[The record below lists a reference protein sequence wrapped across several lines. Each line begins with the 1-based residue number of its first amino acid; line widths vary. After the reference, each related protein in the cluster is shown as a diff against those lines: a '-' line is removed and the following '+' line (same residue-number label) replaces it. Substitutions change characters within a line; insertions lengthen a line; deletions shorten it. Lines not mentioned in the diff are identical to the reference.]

1 MTKFVHLRAQ
11 SSYSLLEGMI
21 RVEELVSLAKSMY
34 MPAIC
39 LADRGNLFGALEF
52 AIKASQEGIQPIH
65 GCTLKIQYLDE
76 HKNLNFGE
84 CTFIAKNDEGYNNLL
99 HLASLIHTK
108 DEEVIRECLALE
120 EVTNHKS
127 GLIVLSGYTQGIV
140 GKLLLQGQQAH
151 AKFYT
156 KRFLEIF
163 GNNFYYEITR
173 HRLKK
178 EQSIERIYLKIALE
192 MGIPVVATNNVLFH
206 DKKMQDTHD
215 TFLCIANASHK
226 NDSERH
232 RVSPECYFKSPQ
244 EMIAL
249 FSDLPCA
256 LENSILIAKRCS
268 AIAKTH
274 APMWPAAVERGS
286 EEESLRLKA
295 KKGLEKRLEKKF
307 LIEQTNATEQKTIK
321 NEYYAR
327 LDYELNLICKMNF
340 EGYFLIVSDFV
351 QWSRENDIAVG
362 PGRGSGAGSIVAWS
376 LLITDLDPIFFGLIF
391 ERFLNPD
398 RISMP
403 DFDIDFCQLKREKV
417 IEYVRNR
424 YGNNRVAHI
433 ITFGSLQAK
442 AAIKDVGRV
451 LGLRFDIA
459 NTITNFIPFNAI
471 KPTSIAEAIEQ
482 VHQLKALKEGQ
493 QIQEIPVG
501 EYEDAEEIKDLISK
515 TLNTALILEGLPR
528 HVSVH
533 AAGVVISRQDL
544 VKVVPLYKPTQ
555 DNIMV
560 VQYSMKYAELAGLVK
575 FDFLGL
581 QTLTMISECCYLIN
595 NSGRQIDIENIPLN
609 DKKTYELFC
618 SGKVHG
624 VFQFESV
631 GMRENLQRILPD
643 SIEDLMALTSLY
655 RPGPMENIP
664 TYIACKFGHKK
675 PQYLHPILEPILS
688 STYGVIIYQEQ
699 VIEIAK
705 TLAGYS
711 LAQADLLRRAMG
723 KKIASEMRKQ
733 EEIFILGAENKGIEE
748 SIASD
753 IFHLVAKFAG
763 YGFNKSHA
771 AAYSIISYRTAY
783 LKAHYTIEF
792 FVAFLNLEL
801 QDLHKVNALVMESK
815 DFGIILK
822 NPCINQSSALFS
834 VENSSTMS
842 FGLGAIKNVSVTIA
856 KEIVSIRKNDGAF
869 VDVFDFIKRTS
880 SLLINKKMLEGLIVA
895 GCFDS
900 IYPNRAQLFC
910 NVEKLIS
917 YGSLVAQENSSDQ
930 ISLFVPENTQ
940 IALEKR
946 EMWSQKETLYKE
958 FESTG
963 LFFTGHPLKIMEDFF
978 DQQGIQNTRSVMDLS
993 DGSYVVKIAGVI
1005 QKKDVRTSARGMFMS
1020 FVFSD
1025 HYGNFEASVFNE
1037 QVMEESNVSL
1047 MPKSEVILECSLLK
1061 QGRNLRF
1068 TIESVQLLQ
1077 DFMQSN
1083 PYEMRVFIAN
1093 DNDFDSCVNLLKN
1106 KNAEKGNVKV
1116 SLLLKT
1122 HYTFGASIKLPQM
1135 FNLSP
1140 CEFEQLQS
1148 FNFKENMSN

>member
-1 MTKFVHLRAQ
+1 MTKFIHLRAQ

-21 RVEELVSLAKSMY
+21 RVDELVSIAKSMH

-52 AIKASQEGIQPIH
+52 AINASQEGIQPIH
-65 GCTLKIQYLDE
+65 GCTLRIQYLDE
-76 HKNLNFGE
+76 HKNLSFGE
-84 CTFIAKNDEGYNNLL
+84 CTLIAKNEEGYSNLL
-99 HLASLIHTK
+99 YLASLIHTK
-108 DEEVIRECLALE
+108 DDGSLKESLTLE
-120 EVTNHKS
+120 EIISHKS
-127 GLIVLSGYTQGIV
+127 GLIVLSGYTQGVI
-140 GKLLLQGQQAH
+140 GKLLLQGQQES

-163 GNNFYYEITR
+163 GDNFYYEITR

-178 EQSIERIYLKIALE
+178 EQSIERAYLRLALE
-192 MGIPVVATNNVLFH
+192 SSIPIVATNNILFH
-206 DKKMQDTHD
+206 DRKMQDTHD
-215 TFLCIANASHK
+215 TFLCIANSSHK
-226 NDSERH
+226 NNSERN
-232 RVSPECYFKSPQ
+232 RVSPECYFKSTK
-244 EMIAL
+244 EMSEL
-249 FSDLPCA
+249 FSDLPSA
-256 LENSILIAKRCS
+256 IQNSVLIAKRCG

-274 APMWPAAVERGS
+274 APMWPAAVEQGS
-286 EEESLRLKA
+286 EEESLRVKA
-295 KKGLEKRLEKKF
+295 KEGLQKRLEKKF
-307 LIEQTNATEQKTIK
+307 ITEQTSKEQQNTIK
-321 NEYYAR
+321 NEYYER
-327 LDYELNLICKMNF
+327 LNYELDLICKMSF

-351 QWSRENDIAVG
+351 QWSRENNISVG

-398 RISMP
+398 RVSMP
-403 DFDIDFCQLKREKV
+403 DFDIDFCQLRRERV

-442 AAIKDVGRV
+442 AAIKDVARV

-471 KPTSIAEAIEQ
+471 KPTTIADAIEQ
-482 VHQLKALKEGQ
+482 VHQLKALKDGQ
-493 QIQEIPVG
+493 QIQEIPIG
-501 EYEDAEEIKDLISK
+501 EYEDAEEVKDLISK

-544 VKVVPLYKPTQ
+544 VKIVPLYKPTQ
-555 DNIMV
+555 DKIMV

-581 QTLTMISECCYLIN
+581 QTLTMISECCDLIKTT
-595 NSGRQIDIENIPLN
+595 GREIDVENLLLN

-618 SGKVHG
+618 SGKVQG

-711 LAQADLLRRAMG
+711 LGQADLLRRAMG

-733 EEIFILGAENKGIEE
+733 EEIFTLGAENNGIEE
-748 SIASD
+748 SIASE

-801 QDLHKVNALVMESK
+801 QDPHKINALIMESK
-815 DFGIILK
+815 DFKIILK
-822 NPCINQSSALFS
+822 NPCINHSSAIFS
-834 VENSSTMS
+834 IENQSTIS
-842 FGLGAIKNVSVTIA
+842 FGLGAIKNVSVNIA
-856 KEIVSIRKNDGAF
+856 KEIVSIRKNGGLF
-869 VDVFDFIKRTS
+869 VDIFDFVKRTAG
-880 SLLINKKMLEGLIVA
+880 LLINKKVLEGLIVA

-900 IYPNRAQLFC
+900 IYPNRAQLFL
-910 NVEKLIS
+910 NVEKLAS
-917 YGSLVAQENSSDQ
+917 YGSLMAQENVSDQ
-930 ISLFVPENTQ
+930 ISLFVPETTQ
-940 IALEKR
+940 ITLEVTQ
-946 EMWSQKETLYKE
+946 MWGKKETLYKE
-958 FESTG
+958 FEATG
-963 LFFTGHPLKIMEDFF
+963 LFLTGHPLEIMKDFF
-978 DQQGIQNTRSVMDLS
+978 DQQEIQNTRALMDLV
-993 DGSYVVKIAGVI
+993 DGSYVIKIACVI

-1020 FVFSD
+1020 FVLSD

-1047 MPKSEVILECSLLK
+1047 MPKSEVILECSMLK
-1061 QGRNLRF
+1061 QGRNMRF

-1077 DFMQSN
+1077 DFMRNN
-1083 PYEMRVFIAN
+1083 PYHMRVLIAN
-1093 DNDFDSCVNLLKN
+1093 DRDFNSCINLLKN
-1106 KNAEKGNVKV
+1106 KNSEKGNVKI
-1116 SLLLKT
+1116 SILLKT
-1122 HYTFGASIKLPQM
+1122 HGTFGASIKLPQL

-1140 CEFEQLQS
+1140 CEFEQLHSFS
-1148 FNFKENMSN
+1148 FN